1 MEIKQLAYF
10 MAVAR
15 EESFSRAAEK
25 LSVSQPTLSVA
36 VKKLEEE
43 LGVPL
48 FFTLGRR
55 QKLTDEGK
63 KLFEGGTHLLDQYCR
78 TVEEVKAAESS
89 DAGEFT
95 LGLAPL
101 FGTCFFG
108 ELIPNFLESY
118 PRIKVHMIE
127 QGANRLERLLASGEI
142 DLAVTLQSRRAL
154 PLTSCHF
161 STQKNV
167 AVLHRNHPLARAE
180 HITLADLK
188 GDSFA
193 IFSEE
198 FLLHEQIMQTCKAA
212 GFSPKIALLSS
223 QWDFMVEIVARGHG
237 VSILPKPIMDRHP
250 SPEVCCVPLRD
261 SMRYWEIELLWNQ
274 QKYMPKSCRIFLEY
288 LKRHLPKDD
297 L

>member
-1 MEIKQLAYF
+1 MEMKQLAYF

-15 EESFSRAAEK
+15 EGSFSRAAEK
-25 LSVSQPTLSVA
+25 LSVSQPTLSIA
-36 VKKLEEE
+36 IKKLEGE

-55 QKLTDEGK
+55 QKLTDEGMR
-63 KLFEGGTHLLDQYCR
+63 LFKGGAQLLDQYRR
-78 TVEEVKAAESS
+78 TVEEVKAAERS

-108 ELIPNFLESY
+108 ELIPNFLEAH
-118 PRIKVHMIE
+118 PHIKVHIIE
-127 QGANRLERLLASGEI
+127 QGANKLEQLLESGEV
-142 DLAVTLQSRRAL
+142 DLAVTLHNRRVS
-154 PLTSCHF
+154 PLVSCHF

-167 AVLHRNHPLARAE
+167 AVLHRSHPLARAE
-180 HITLADLK
+180 YLTLAELK
-188 GDSFA
+188 DDPFA

-198 FLLHEQIMQTCKAA
+198 FLLHEQIMNTCKAA

-237 VSILPKPIMDRHP
+237 VSVLPKPIMDRHP

-261 SMRYWEIELLWNQ
+261 SMRYWKIELLWNQ
-274 QKYMPKSCRIFLEY
+274 QKYMPKPCRTFLDY
-288 LKRHLPKDD
+288 LKSHLPEDD